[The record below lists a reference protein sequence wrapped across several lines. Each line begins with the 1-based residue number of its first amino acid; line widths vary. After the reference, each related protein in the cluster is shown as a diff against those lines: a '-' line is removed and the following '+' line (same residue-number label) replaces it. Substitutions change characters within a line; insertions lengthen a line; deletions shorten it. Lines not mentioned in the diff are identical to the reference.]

1 MGIIGL
7 GQIGRAIAKRAHA
20 FEMNVIAVDVNK
32 VPKPDYVS
40 EVRQLDGLPD
50 LMRKSDVVVVAIPIT
65 AETRGMVHG
74 ELLRMMKPSA
84 YLLVM
89 SRGGIIDE
97 PTLVDMLHNNQLA
110 GAGLDVAATEPLPA
124 DNPLWDCPR
133 IIITPHNS
141 PSSDQTRANVMS
153 IMKENLKR
161 YLAGEQLNNLVDKE
175 AGY

>member
-1 MGIIGL
+1 
-7 GQIGRAIAKRAHA
+7 
-20 FEMNVIAVDVNK
+20 
-32 VPKPDYVS
+32 
-40 EVRQLDGLPD
+40 
-50 LMRKSDVVVVAIPIT
+50 
-65 AETRGMVHG
+65 
-74 ELLRMMKPSA
+74 MMKPSA